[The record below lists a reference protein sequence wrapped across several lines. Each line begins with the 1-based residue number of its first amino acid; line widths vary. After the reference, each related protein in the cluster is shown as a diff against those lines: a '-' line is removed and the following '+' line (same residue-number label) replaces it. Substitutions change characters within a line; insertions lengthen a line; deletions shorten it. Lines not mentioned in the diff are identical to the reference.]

1 MNNNKF
7 NRTLNLTGILLST
20 EDEDRRSYKWY
31 KDQTSGRS
39 VWFCEICGFR
49 FESYPYLKSHYRNK
63 HGEDFESYNPWLDGR
78 LDVNCEPPLPPKSK
92 FQDELKAA
100 AAKIKAAKLRAAE
113 AELRAAEAAL
123 NAANNNNDALN
134 NNN

>member
-1 MNNNKF
+1 MS
-7 NRTLNLTGILLST
+7 GILLSK
-20 EDEDRRSYKWY
+20 EGEDRRSYKWY
-31 KDQTSGRS
+31 LASNGRP

-49 FESYPYLKSHYRNK
+49 FESFPYLESHYRNT
-63 HGEDFESYNPWLDGR
+63 HGEDYESYSPWIDGK

-92 FQDELKAA
+92 FQDELKAV

-123 NAANNNNDALN
+123 NAANNNNAPN